1 MDYHQIW
8 ERPQSTISFVKGW
21 WMVGILGIVVG
32 QEGFEHLKNKHNAEL
47 QRADPGTK
55 DTG

>member
-32 QEGFEHLKNKHNAEL
+32 QEGFEHFKNKHNAEL